1 MKRNYEEIKII
12 DWQVV
17 KIPAVINWVMIILIF
32 TSIVI
37 DQQYT
42 SFLEFT
48 DLIKRMP
55 LLVLMFPVLIV
66 GYIIVHE
73 LIHGVFMKFYS
84 GTSPE
89 YGFNGPFIFAKSE
102 TYFSKSSYIT
112 LTLAPIIVLGLGA
125 ILLGFVIPIAGVWFA
140 IFMGS
145 INLYTSRGDLQAAIL
160 LKDLPKELVIKDEGD
175 SLYIY
180 KSIN

>member
-1 MKRNYEEIKII
+1 MERNYEEVKSI
-12 DWQVV
+12 DWHVV
-17 KIPAVINWVMIILIF
+17 KIPAIINWVMISLVF

-37 DQQYT
+37 GQQYT

-48 DLIKRMP
+48 DLIIRMP
-55 LLVLMFPVLIV
+55 LLVIIFPVLIV
-66 GYIIVHE
+66 SYIIVHE

-89 YGFNGPFIFAKSE
+89 YGFNGPFIFAKSDA
-102 TYFSKSSYIT
+102 YFSKRSYIT
-112 LTLAPIIVLGLGA
+112 LTLAPVIILGLGA

-140 IFMGS
+140 IFMAS
-145 INLYTSRGDLQAAIL
+145 INLYASRGDLQAAIV

-175 SLYIY
+175 SLFIF
-180 KSIN
+180 KSID

>member
-1 MKRNYEEIKII
+1 MERNYEEVKHI
-12 DWQVV
+12 DWNVV
-17 KIPAVINWVMIILIF
+17 KISAMINWVMISLVF

-37 DQQYT
+37 GQQYT

-73 LIHGVFMKFYS
+73 LIHGMFMKFYS
-84 GTSPE
+84 GTFPE
-89 YGFNGPFIFAKSE
+89 YGFNGPFVFAKSDA
-102 TYFSKSSYIT
+102 YFSKSSYII
-112 LTLAPIIVLGLGA
+112 LTLAPFIILGLGA
-125 ILLGFVIPIAGVWFA
+125 ILLGFIIPIVGVWFA

-145 INLYTSRGDLQAAIL
+145 INLYASRGDVQAAIL
-160 LKDLPKELVIKDEGD
+160 LKDLPKKLVIKDEGD

-180 KSIN
+180 QSIE